1 MNSIP
6 DFMREILNGTSGG
19 EMGEYG
25 DDDAVVS
32 DTGADVDAFND
43 AFEEVYCEF
52 LSRRAQRGNY
62 LHLGTAVMVDRIRE
76 TMDRVQSR
84 YTEKKPA
91 RRDDMVELVLAGLE
105 ILSTKRKGE

>member
-1 MNSIP
+1 
-6 DFMREILNGTSGG
+6 
-19 EMGEYG
+19 
-25 DDDAVVS
+25 
-32 DTGADVDAFND
+32 
-43 AFEEVYCEF
+43 
-52 LSRRAQRGNY
+52 
-62 LHLGTAVMVDRIRE
+62 MVERIRE